1 MVDLIKKV
9 ISLIM
14 RYAPAFGGAFGFAQK
29 ATDTSN
35 NLKAAMPDFPVQEKA
50 EAIAN
55 NQEYAK
61 SLVQLAAI
69 ESAYN
74 AARGILHVTIY
85 GILVWGLCKLAQAMM
100 AVGNS
105 EGKGK

>member
-1 MVDLIKKV
+1 MVDLIKQA

-14 RYAPAFGGAFGFAQK
+14 RNVPAFGGAFGFAQK
-29 ATDTSN
+29 ATETSN
-35 NLKAAMPDFPVQEKA
+35 NVKSVMPDFPVQEKI
-50 EAIAN
+50 EEITK
-55 NQEYAK
+55 NQEYAR

-85 GILVWGLCKLAQAMM
+85 GILVWGMCKLLQGMM
-100 AVGNS
+100 AIGNR